1 MKNYMMYAISAVHFR
16 LLWIFES
23 MKAFRQVNVAVA
35 GNGNHSSYISK
46 KKKKK
51 VSAKGIATFNKF
63 RKLGT
68 QEISMPTSG
77 LTTLVTTKSHEALV
91 VFWDILP

>member
-46 KKKKK
+46 KKKKNLPRELLPLI
-51 VSAKGIATFNKF
+51 SLGSWGL
-63 RKLGT
+63 RKSLC
-68 QEISMPTSG
+68 Q
-77 LTTLVTTKSHEALV
+77 LLV
-91 VFWDILP
+91 